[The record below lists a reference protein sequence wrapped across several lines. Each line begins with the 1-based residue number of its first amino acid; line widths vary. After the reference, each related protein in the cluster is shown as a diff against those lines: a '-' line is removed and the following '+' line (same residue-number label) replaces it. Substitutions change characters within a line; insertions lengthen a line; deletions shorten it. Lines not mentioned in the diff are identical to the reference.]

1 MAIWR
6 FRISFYKVILG
17 SCLVLLIVLFAGEI
31 FYSFSDE
38 ELHFDDAAARVDV
51 IKLKDDSDE
60 PGKEYDFLEVDENW
74 TEGYSEG
81 VLALDITNCW
91 FLLAFIWAPGAVKR
105 KFFRG
110 GSQNFWLGNGGP
122 NFGSERTVELFYGK
136 LLLPPPHTPSL
147 QLRLYVIII
156 FGPLLCTWFVLVMH
170 QSIPAGPSPP
180 PPPPPPPPPGY
191 CGAFTHL
198 VSPRAGW
205 SIWKKL
211 WKFEGKNCSCIGAPR
226 GRPPPTSPQF
236 HQEMCLDW

>member
-81 VLALDITNCW
+81 VLVLDITNC
-91 FLLAFIWAPGAVKR
+91 
-105 KFFRG
+105 
-110 GSQNFWLGNGGP
+110 
-122 NFGSERTVELFYGK
+122 
-136 LLLPPPHTPSL
+136 
-147 QLRLYVIII
+147 
-156 FGPLLCTWFVLVMH
+156 
-170 QSIPAGPSPP
+170 
-180 PPPPPPPPPGY
+180 
-191 CGAFTHL
+191 
-198 VSPRAGW
+198 
-205 SIWKKL
+205 
-211 WKFEGKNCSCIGAPR
+211 
-226 GRPPPTSPQF
+226 
-236 HQEMCLDW
+236 

>member
-81 VLALDITNCW
+81 VLALDSTNC
-91 FLLAFIWAPGAVKR
+91 
-105 KFFRG
+105 
-110 GSQNFWLGNGGP
+110 
-122 NFGSERTVELFYGK
+122 
-136 LLLPPPHTPSL
+136 
-147 QLRLYVIII
+147 
-156 FGPLLCTWFVLVMH
+156 
-170 QSIPAGPSPP
+170 
-180 PPPPPPPPPGY
+180 
-191 CGAFTHL
+191 
-198 VSPRAGW
+198 
-205 SIWKKL
+205 
-211 WKFEGKNCSCIGAPR
+211 
-226 GRPPPTSPQF
+226 
-236 HQEMCLDW
+236 

>member
-81 VLALDITNCW
+81 VLALDITNC
-91 FLLAFIWAPGAVKR
+91 
-105 KFFRG
+105 
-110 GSQNFWLGNGGP
+110 
-122 NFGSERTVELFYGK
+122 
-136 LLLPPPHTPSL
+136 
-147 QLRLYVIII
+147 
-156 FGPLLCTWFVLVMH
+156 
-170 QSIPAGPSPP
+170 
-180 PPPPPPPPPGY
+180 
-191 CGAFTHL
+191 
-198 VSPRAGW
+198 
-205 SIWKKL
+205 
-211 WKFEGKNCSCIGAPR
+211 
-226 GRPPPTSPQF
+226 
-236 HQEMCLDW
+236 

>member
-91 FLLAFIWAPGAVKR
+91 FWQGFKWAPGAVKR

-110 GSQNFWLGNGGP
+110 GSRNFWLRDGGW
-122 NFGSERTVELFYGK
+122 GSK
-136 LLLPPPHTPSL
+136 LWFRKDCWAFLRQITSFPPPPIPPPTSCGCML
-147 QLRLYVIII
+147 QFL
-156 FGPLLCTWFVLVMH
+156 GPLLCTWIVLVMH
-170 QSIPAGPSPP
+170 QSILAVSS
-180 PPPPPPPPPGY
+180 
-191 CGAFTHL
+191 AFF
-198 VSPRAGW
+198 
-205 SIWKKL
+205 K
-211 WKFEGKNCSCIGAPR
+211 
-226 GRPPPTSPQF
+226 
-236 HQEMCLDW
+236 